1 MVFII
6 KIFRE
11 KNYFLRLVENFC
23 FIMRKGRGW
32 FIGYLV
38 LVLFRFR
45 VMVILRVL
53 DVIEYF
59 YGVLKYREFLYN
71 IWVFGFF

>member
-1 MVFII
+1 
-6 KIFRE
+6 
-11 KNYFLRLVENFC
+11 
-23 FIMRKGRGW
+23 MRKGRGW